1 VVISNNTRKS
11 HWPMTSNPPDTSPL
25 PWADALYS
33 IKRHGLSLTNCASE
47 PVQTPGCIQAH
58 GALLVLRMADLTILQ
73 ASENTAQYLGE
84 KPEDLLGQSAAK
96 VVGARG
102 ITRLRVMLQQEPVER
117 STLYAFTLPARA
129 GVAALDVCVHTTDGF
144 VVVEFEPTGRTGEP
158 KHNDIFSLVKASI
171 SRLQTAGSLRDFC
184 QHVAR
189 EVRSITSLDRV
200 MVYRFHAD
208 QHGEVFAENMR
219 EDLPAWLGL
228 HYPEGDIPKP
238 ARDIFKRIWIRPLP
252 NAAGPLV
259 EIMPLANPDTGRPLN
274 MTHCALR
281 GASIMYTEYLANMG
295 VAASLTMP
303 ILVDGELWG
312 LIACHHYKPTH
323 FSYQVRSACELLA
336 QVTSLQLK
344 AAEHSELL
352 SYQLKLDNVHQQLVR
367 KAASEGDLMALSD
380 SQPSLLDAMDAEGA
394 ALFHLDRWWCAG
406 KTPTEVQLDALAAWL
421 DQRPEFDASMRPV
434 FVTDA
439 LTRLYP
445 AGAEMASVA
454 SGVLAV
460 QISRLRKDLIMWFRP
475 EAIQTVH
482 WAGNP
487 HDKPLVPGPNGQR
500 LSPRGSFALFTES
513 VKQRSRPW
521 SPMEVE
527 SALRLQLLIIEMV
540 VSRAERLAEVNL
552 DLTRSNEELD
562 AFAYV
567 ASHDLK
573 EPLRGIHRYAH
584 QLLESSQAQDA
595 ENRKRVESLMRL
607 TERMDSLLDSLLHF
621 SRVGRTNLE
630 FQAVNLN
637 EVVAEALEMIGV
649 RRAENLCSIDL
660 PRLLPTVLC
669 DRVRVREIFSNLLS
683 NAVKYTGQLCP
694 HIVVGYLEPH
704 EHGAPVLTPVE
715 AGGQTIFYVRDDGI
729 GIARQHFGQVFRMF
743 KRLHGRDEFGG
754 GVGAGLTIVEKL
766 VQRHG
771 GVVWL
776 ESNVGAGSTFYFTL
790 PSAQGCSS

>member
-1 VVISNNTRKS
+1 
-11 HWPMTSNPPDTSPL
+11 MTSNPPDTSPL
-25 PWADALYS
+25 PWADGLYS

-47 PVQTPGCIQAH
+47 PVQTPGCIQSH
-58 GALLVLRMADLTILQ
+58 GALLVLRLVDLTILQ
-73 ASENTAQYLGE
+73 VSENTAQYLGL
-84 KPEDLLGQSAAK
+84 KPENLLGQNVSS
-96 VVGARG
+96 VIGANG
-102 ITRLRVMLQQEPVER
+102 VARLRDMLQHEQLK
-117 STLYAFTLPARA
+117 SSSLYAFTMPVLA
-129 GVAALDVCVHTTDGF
+129 GVTTLDVCVHTTEGL
-144 VVVEFEPTGRTGEP
+144 VVVEFEPTGRTVEP
-158 KHNDIFSLVKASI
+158 KKNDIFPQVKAAI
-171 SRLQTAGSLRDFC
+171 SRMQTAGNLRDFC
-184 QHVAR
+184 QNVAS
-189 EVRSITSLDRV
+189 EVRSITGLDRV

-208 QHGEVFAENMR
+208 QHGEVFAEKKR
-219 EDLPAWLGL
+219 DDLPAWLGL
-228 HYPEGDIPKP
+228 HYPESDIPQP
-238 ARDIFKRIWIRPLP
+238 TRDIFKHIWIRPLP

-259 EIMPLANPDTGRPLN
+259 EIVPLANPDTGRPLN

-295 VAASLTMP
+295 VAATLTMP

-312 LIACHHYKPTH
+312 LIACHHHKATH

-336 QVTSLQLK
+336 QVASLQLK
-344 AAEHSELL
+344 SAEHNE
-352 SYQLKLDNVHQQLVR
+352 QLNYRLQLDEVHQQLVR

-380 SQPSLLDAMDAEGA
+380 SEPSLLDAMDAEGA
-394 ALFHLDRWWCAG
+394 ALYHRDRWWCAG
-406 KTPTEVQLDALAAWL
+406 RTPTELQLDALAAWL
-421 DQRPEFDASMRPV
+421 GQRPEFDASARPV
-434 FVTDA
+434 FVTDT
-439 LTRLYP
+439 LSSLYP
-445 AGAEMASVA
+445 AGADIASVA

-460 QISRLRKDLIMWFRP
+460 RVSRLRKDLILWFRP
-475 EAIQTVH
+475 ETIQTVR

-487 HDKPLVPGPNGQR
+487 QDKPLVPGPHGQR
-500 LSPRGSFALFTES
+500 LSPRGSFELFIES
-513 VKQRSRPW
+513 VKQRSLPW

-527 SALRLQLLIIEMV
+527 SALRLQLLIMEIV
-540 VSRAERLAEVNL
+540 VGRAERLAQVNL

-584 QLLESSQAQDA
+584 LLLDSSLVDET
-595 ENRKRVESLMRL
+595 ENRKRVESLMHL

-649 RRAENLCSIDL
+649 RRSDNSCVVDL
-660 PRLLPTVLC
+660 PRPLPTVLC

-683 NAVKYTGQLCP
+683 NAMKYTEQIFP
-694 HIVVGYLEPH
+694 SIEIGYL
-704 EHGAPVLTPVE
+704 TPQEWLALQPAKFQEQRDTV
-715 AGGQTIFYVRDDGI
+715 FYVRDDGI
-729 GIARQHFGQVFRMF
+729 GIAPQHFDQVFRMF

-771 GVVWL
+771 GSVWVD
-776 ESNVGAGSTFYFTL
+776 SKKGAGSTFYFTL
-790 PSAQGCSS
+790 PIAESSQP